1 MSVPVNF
8 PAFLVVTCT
17 FASETTG
24 MVPSFGP
31 RLLWKT
37 TAPVQNPGLAGA
49 GTLTVND
56 ADLPGLTTFEAGLT
70 ARLTVWKV
78 CAVSW

>member
-1 MSVPVNF
+1 M
-8 PAFLVVTCT
+8 TGT

-24 MVPSFGP
+24 IVPSFDA

-37 TAPVQNPGLAGA
+37 TAPVQNPGLVGA

-56 ADLPGLTTFEAGLT
+56 VDLPGLTTFEAGLT
-70 ARLTVWKV
+70 ASLTVWKV